1 MTILG
6 IGPKFSDIA
15 EEVLEL
21 TKRLDELLEKSAS
34 KSEIYEIA
42 TEAKDSTKE
51 LLFNL
56 ERLIE
61 YIEEEQKKRWAEE
74 LKGGE
79 EGDEDE

>member
-1 MTILG
+1 MKILS

-21 TKRLDELLEKSAS
+21 TKMLDELLEKNAS

-42 TEAKDSTKE
+42 TEAKDSTRE

-74 LKGGE
+74 LKSEEEEGE
-79 EGDEDE
+79 EE